1 MKKEWEELKKKLQVT
16 ERINFKK
23 ILWTLILL
31 SERVTCFD
39 FKKLMCE

>member
-39 FKKLMCE
+39 FKKLTCE